1 MTLSPDGR
9 YAYVADKESCD
20 IREID
25 TRTFQVVAVVRT
37 PESYGCPYGIAA
49 TATDGV
55 VETATGSDYTL
66 ALGKQG
72 DVFERVDM
80 NTSSTSILHGVGND
94 PLTVTDSPDGLA
106 YVVDAD
112 SPLITVV
119 NTRDDRV
126 VRKLDLAG

>member
-1 MTLSPDGR
+1 
-9 YAYVADKESCD
+9 
-20 IREID
+20 
-25 TRTFQVVAVVRT
+25 
-37 PESYGCPYGIAA
+37 
-49 TATDGV
+49 
-55 VETATGSDYTL
+55 
-66 ALGKQG
+66 
-72 DVFERVDM
+72 M